1 MFQGGSSMTSS
12 TGVAIVMAAKALKEK
27 LLKKAKE
34 MPESPLVGVAEKD
47 ITFKDGSISLR
58 NDPSVHVSFRAIV
71 AANKGQVIKTTKMGK
86 PHLLKLRKYSKMTHS
101 ASFVEVE
108 VDKDLKTIVVT
119 RAVTAVAAG
128 KIINPKT
135 ARSQISGSMV
145 WGISKAL
152 HEESVIDE
160 NLGKYV
166 NPNLAEYH
174 IPTHADIHQLEVIFA
189 DEKDELINE
198 LGTKGVGE
206 IGLVA
211 MPAAIA
217 NAIFHA
223 TGKRINRLPIHFD
236 ELLA

>member
-1 MFQGGSSMTSS
+1 
-12 TGVAIVMAAKALKEK
+12 
-27 LLKKAKE
+27 
-34 MPESPLVGVAEKD
+34 
-47 ITFKDGSISLR
+47 
-58 NDPSVHVSFRAIV
+58 
-71 AANKGQVIKTTKMGK
+71 
-86 PHLLKLRKYSKMTHS
+86 
-101 ASFVEVE
+101 
-108 VDKDLKTIVVT
+108 
-119 RAVTAVAAG
+119 
-128 KIINPKT
+128 
-135 ARSQISGSMV
+135 MV

-152 HEESVIDE
+152 HEESIIDE

-166 NPNLAEYH
+166 NPNLAECH
-174 IPTHADIHQLEVIFA
+174 ILTHSDVHQLEVIFA